1 MTLAP
6 PSLMNP
12 FVEVADMMEE
22 LRLFWLMDWPPMFSY
37 RLTSAVF
44 WDCRRVLFTD
54 FTFELYLFC

>member
-1 MTLAP
+1 
-6 PSLMNP
+6 MNP